1 MGPHGTWFDFIP
13 GIDAWKLQAKEK
25 LGREW
30 TWQVFQS
37 TYFEITHVLIA
48 ALVVLLSGP
57 RGHRLRRSVEQLGRR
72 RPCCRRPQLRPAEP
86 CSRGWP
92 TSSSGCWRA

>member
-13 GIDAWKLQAKEK
+13 GIEAWKRQAKEQ

-30 TWQVFQS
+30 TWQVFQA
-37 TYFEITHVLIA
+37 TYFEITHVLMA
-48 ALVVLLSGP
+48 ALVVLLLALGAL
-57 RGHRLRRSVEQLGRR
+57 GYRRSVQKLGDAAILPDRR
-72 RPCCRRPQLRPAEP
+72 SSACGR

-92 TSSSGCWRA
+92 TWCSACWRA